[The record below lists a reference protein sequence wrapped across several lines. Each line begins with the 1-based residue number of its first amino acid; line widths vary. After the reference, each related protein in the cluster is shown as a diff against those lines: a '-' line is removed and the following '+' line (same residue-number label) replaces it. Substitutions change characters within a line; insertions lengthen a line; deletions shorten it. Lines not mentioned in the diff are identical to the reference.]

1 MGKSD
6 PYVFSWYK
14 KNLPKFDAKNIAIL
28 GSTTESFVRDVYPN
42 SKIDLFDIQMK
53 NWNINDNV
61 WKINENAYDL
71 VVCTRCAFF
80 SKNPQEFIRKSK
92 TLLRNHGILF
102 VDWGM
107 GDHWRFKDYKVGWVK
122 NSEHEFAYA
131 PDNFLW
137 STIWSNNF
145 LMNEQVQIFM
155 QRIKNYGYSD
165 LEAAIKSE
173 CPSIFYLDEKSDLTQ
188 SLVKTDALA
197 LWEENPQLYI
207 LSIFQERA

>member
-28 GSTTESFVRDVYPN
+28 GSTTEGFVRDTYPN
-42 SKIDLFDIQMK
+42 SKIDLFDIQIK
-53 NWNINDNV
+53 NWNINDND
-61 WKINENAYDL
+61 WNINEKSYDL
-71 VVCTRCAFF
+71 VVCTRCAYF

-92 TLLRNHGILF
+92 NLLRNHGILF

-122 NSEHEFAYA
+122 NNEHEFAYA

-145 LMNEQVQIFM
+145 LKNEQVQIFM
-155 QRIKNYGYSD
+155 QRIKNYGYAD
-165 LEAAIKSE
+165 LETAIKSE
-173 CPSIFYLDEKSDLTQ
+173 CPSIFHLDEKSDLTQ
-188 SLVKTDALA
+188 SLVKIDALA
-197 LWEENPQLYI
+197 LWEENPQLYV
-207 LSIFQERA
+207 LSIFQESA